1 VIENRVGE
9 GIATLVTSI
18 HYSGQSALYPLYRSI
33 VREMITASARECE
46 MQVLESDRLR
56 WAVYEGNKVY
66 LLNTDYDI
74 TVKVI
79 CGDREKTVT
88 IPALGLISIIM

>member
-1 VIENRVGE
+1 
-9 GIATLVTSI
+9 
-18 HYSGQSALYPLYRSI
+18 
-33 VREMITASARECE
+33 
-46 MQVLESDRLR
+46 LESDRLR

-88 IPALGLISIIM
+88 ISALGLISIIM